1 MQLIFGANGPSGR
14 AYIRTLTDS
23 ADVVAVLRKPS
34 EDSFLSVES
43 VKNTSAV
50 LPHSKLSCA
59 KLGNNKTFPPEC
71 HTANTAQANS
81 AASSNHNAAVCTPA
95 CFRRPD
101 RWKTARL
108 KSARV
113 QFGYVAIR
121 SCWGRSGDRIWV
133 RCMMVLRF
141 YNFDVF
147 ALVSSLN

>member
-1 MQLIFGANGPSGR
+1 MFR
-14 AYIRTLTDS
+14 
-23 ADVVAVLRKPS
+23 PS

-43 VKNTSAV
+43 VKNASAV
-50 LPHSKLSCA
+50 FPHSKLSCA

-95 CFRRPD
+95 CFRWPD

-113 QFGYVAIR
+113 QFGWVAIR
-121 SCWGRSGDRIWV
+121 SCWGRSGDRIRV

-147 ALVSSLN
+147 ALASSLICAKHSSYCLFVVWRTNS